1 MDTALGHICGFF
13 GPPLPRCRIVDSKPS
28 VAAIFACQS
37 SLPKGCCRFTQVR
50 RVRKNEEP
58 VPYPSFPTQW
68 KQRVA
73 PLTAVPV
80 ARQLISS
87 YNAHT
92 V

>member
-13 GPPLPRCRIVDSKPS
+13 GPPLPRCRIVDSNPN
-28 VAAIFACQS
+28 VAAMFACQA

-50 RVRKNEEP
+50 KNEDP
-58 VPYPSFPTQW
+58 VPYPSFPAQW

-73 PLTAVPV
+73 PPTADPV